1 MNFAFIDH
9 LAERLG
15 TPRWVIWVGIAG
27 VLLALVIA
35 YRRARGGAS
44 GATNPNSAGDVLN
57 GPWSHGA
64 DMSSANPFSS
74 SPDGG
79 ADTGVTPSGTM
90 PPVAIPPTP
99 SSGPRQVTTI
109 ILPADMTWPQ
119 IAQTYT
125 GSSQNA
131 NWLLSWNAQLH
142 SQPWWTVAKGT
153 KINVPR

>member
-27 VLLALVIA
+27 ILLALVIA
-35 YRRARGGAS
+35 YRRTRAGGMRM
-44 GATNPNSAGDVLN
+44 NPNSAGDVLN
-57 GPWSHGA
+57 GPF
-64 DMSSANPFSS
+64 SSGIDGITANPLPT

-79 ADTGVTPSGTM
+79 ADTGGTPSGTM

-99 SSGPRQVTTI
+99 SSGPRQVTSI
-109 ILPADMTWPQ
+109 ILPSDMTWPQ